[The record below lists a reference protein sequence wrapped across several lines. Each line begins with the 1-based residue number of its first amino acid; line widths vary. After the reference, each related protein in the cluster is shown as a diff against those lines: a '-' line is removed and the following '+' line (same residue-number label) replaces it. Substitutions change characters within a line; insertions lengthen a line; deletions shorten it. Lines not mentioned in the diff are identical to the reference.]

1 MYDISLQI
9 QSQWENFYDAKVNLH
24 LLNTTP
30 TDLMAEFFL
39 TFATVFPL
47 YHLYHEVSSFST
59 MAVEFGARKESE
71 R

>member
-1 MYDISLQI
+1 MYDISLE
-9 QSQWENFYDAKVNLH
+9 SQWENFCDAKVNLH
-24 LLNTTP
+24 LLNIAAP
-30 TDLMAEFFL
+30 TDLMAEGFL

-59 MAVEFGARKESE
+59 MAIEFGAPRKESE